1 LSNVQP
7 RTSFAALIAR
17 FSHFDPQR
25 TSTSLAGCKM
35 HYLPA
40 DSSSGTG
47 WTGTECYS
55 IN

>member
-1 LSNVQP
+1 MP
-7 RTSFAALIAR
+7 RLPAAYRSDANN
-17 FSHFDPQR
+17 PQR